1 MPVAVGRIRLRQALV
16 LLTGAAVGAESA
28 HLAFQTNW
36 YAFGGTSWWS
46 ALLGLSAGAAVVAT
60 GVVELGSQRN
70 RTAGA
75 LLAAAGITWMV
86 TVWDDPAAPAWIF
99 LAGRMLGTVWPV
111 LVAHSLVR
119 RFGGLSR
126 GERATLALAYA
137 ITVGV
142 DGLAEALV
150 FNPAT
155 NGCADCPANPL
166 LLVDAP
172 GAAAGLQ
179 QAATLAGPIWTVLLI
194 AALAIRLV
202 RSTPAGR
209 RLELPITAV
218 GMTLLA
224 LVAAGYVRA
233 VARRLPETD
242 DAALWAAE
250 AGLLLMLCLAA
261 GWPAIALTRTRHRLA
276 HLVVQTS
283 AVPPIGGLGRVI
295 GTVLQDPTARLLY
308 PQRDTTQ
315 GDMTEREL
323 IDPDGGRAE
332 PHAELTPITRGSDIV
347 AYLDH
352 CSPLLDHDT
361 ALIAQVA
368 RLSLDN
374 ERLHA
379 ERIARLHE
387 LRASRVRI
395 VDEADRERRRLER
408 DLHDGAQQ
416 RLVSL
421 ALGLR
426 LADVADERPDSPAA
440 TVLAEAEAE
449 VAAALTALRAIA
461 RGLYPRELA
470 DEGLAA
476 ALETF
481 AESDPTPVDL
491 ELDLPARVRSDVE
504 SAAYFAVAHFLATPV
519 YEPGS
524 GRAIRAWQEGEQL
537 YLHLAGSM
545 RIDDV
550 TPAEDRVGALG
561 GAVQL
566 IDTGSIRIE
575 LPCAS

>member
-137 ITVGV
+137 MTVGV

-202 RSTPAGR
+202 RSTSAGR

-242 DAALWAAE
+242 NAALWAAE
-250 AGLLLMLCLAA
+250 AGFAA
-261 GWPAIALTRTRHRLA
+261 DAL
-276 HLVVQTS
+276 S
-283 AVPPIGGLGRVI
+283 
-295 GTVLQDPTARLLY
+295 
-308 PQRDTTQ
+308 
-315 GDMTEREL
+315 
-323 IDPDGGRAE
+323 
-332 PHAELTPITRGSDIV
+332 
-347 AYLDH
+347 
-352 CSPLLDHDT
+352 
-361 ALIAQVA
+361 
-368 RLSLDN
+368 
-374 ERLHA
+374 
-379 ERIARLHE
+379 
-387 LRASRVRI
+387 
-395 VDEADRERRRLER
+395 RRRLASNR
-408 DLHDGAQQ
+408 AYADPAPSGTPGRAGVSRATDRRARAGDRHGAAGPDGPLALSPKRYDTGRHDGT
-416 RLVSL
+416 R
-421 ALGLR
+421 
-426 LADVADERPDSPAA
+426 ADRP
-440 TVLAEAEAE
+440 
-449 VAAALTALRAIA
+449 R
-461 RGLYPRELA
+461 RRE
-470 DEGLAA
+470 
-476 ALETF
+476 
-481 AESDPTPVDL
+481 
-491 ELDLPARVRSDVE
+491 
-504 SAAYFAVAHFLATPV
+504 
-519 YEPGS
+519 
-524 GRAIRAWQEGEQL
+524 
-537 YLHLAGSM
+537 
-545 RIDDV
+545 
-550 TPAEDRVGALG
+550 G
-561 GAVQL
+561 GAA
-566 IDTGSIRIE
+566 
-575 LPCAS
+575 C